1 MRQAAKAIGGYY
13 PTPDR
18 VAAFLAS
25 WLVSSTGP
33 GEIRALDPCC
43 GTGRALDLL
52 TQDLSTPLRAV
63 GVELNRER
71 AAEAQGTLSRALH
84 ADVFKIRCTHQ
95 AFSLLFLNP
104 PYDDD
109 ASGRREEEHF
119 LKQTLAYLAPKGIL
133 VYLIP
138 LSRLAH
144 PRICTL
150 LTTWCTDLTVLR
162 FPSPEYAAFKQ
173 GIVLGMKKARGERNP
188 AAAGAL
194 ERDVYTAPALSARP
208 LRLYTL
214 PRVTT
219 SWDLTSLEIDPVE
232 AQRVLRAHSP
242 LWQTPEAHYYCADRT
257 RRTCRPLL
265 PPRKAHVATLTA
277 AGLLNNAVIDGPAG
291 PQVLKGSIRKQFQVD
306 PARSD
311 EDKTVAR
318 EHLLITIKVIDA
330 HGVITTLT

>member
-1 MRQAAKAIGGYY
+1 MRLVAKAIGGYY

-18 VAAFLAS
+18 VASVLAS

-43 GTGRALDLL
+43 GTGRALDLM
-52 TQDLSTPLRAV
+52 TQRLSTPCYTV

-71 AAEAQGTLSRALH
+71 AAEAQRILSRALH

-109 ASGRREEEHF
+109 AGGRREEEHF

-162 FPSPEYAAFKQ
+162 FPSPEYEVFKQ
-173 GIVLGMKKARGERNP
+173 GIVLGTRKARGERNP
-188 AAAGAL
+188 TAAGML

-208 LRLYTL
+208 LRVYTL
-214 PRVTT
+214 PRIST

-232 AQRVLRAHSP
+232 AQRLLRAYSP
-242 LWQTPEAHYYCADRT
+242 LWQTPEAHYYCTDYTT
-257 RRTCRPLL
+257 RRCHPLL

-306 PARSD
+306 LARSD
-311 EDKTVAR
+311 EDKTVMR
-318 EHLLITIKVIDA
+318 EQLLITIKVIDT
-330 HGVITTLT
+330 HGIITTLT

>member
-1 MRQAAKAIGGYY
+1 MRRAAKAIGGYY

-18 VAAFLAS
+18 VATFLSS
-25 WLVSSTGP
+25 WLVAGTGP
-33 GEIRALDPCC
+33 GQIRALDPCC
-43 GTGRALDLL
+43 GTGRALDLV
-52 TQDLSTPLRAV
+52 TQDLTTPLCTV

-71 AAEAQGTLSRALH
+71 AAEAQGVLSRALH

-109 ASGRREEEHF
+109 AGGQREEEHF

-144 PRICTL
+144 PRICAL

-162 FPSPEYAAFKQ
+162 FPSPEYDAFKQ
-173 GIVLGMKKARGERNP
+173 GIVLGLKKARGERNP
-188 AAAGAL
+188 VAAGAL

-208 LRLYTL
+208 LRTYPV
-214 PRVTT
+214 PRLATP
-219 SWDLTSLEIDPVE
+219 WDLTSLEIDPVE
-232 AQRVLRAHSP
+232 AQRFLRAHSP
-242 LWQTPEAHYYCADRT
+242 LWQTPEAHYYCTDHT
-257 RRTCRPLL
+257 RRACHPLL

-291 PQVLKGSIRKQFQVD
+291 LLVLKGSIRKQFQVD
-306 PARSD
+306 PTRSD
-311 EDKTVAR
+311 EDKTVMR
-318 EHLLITIKVIDA
+318 EQLLITIKVIDA

>member
-1 MRQAAKAIGGYY
+1 MRHVAKAIGGYY

-18 VAAFLAS
+18 VASCLAS

-43 GTGRALDLL
+43 GTGRALDLV
-52 TQDLSTPLRAV
+52 TQSLSTPLCTV

-71 AAEAQGTLSRALH
+71 AVDAQRTLSRALH

-109 ASGRREEEHF
+109 AGGRREEEHF
-119 LKQTLAYLAPKGIL
+119 LKQTLAYLAPKGVL

-150 LTTWCTDLTVLR
+150 LTTWYTDLTVLR
-162 FPSPEYAAFKQ
+162 FPSPEYEVFKQ
-173 GIVLGMKKARGERNP
+173 GIVLGMRKARGERNP
-188 AAAGAL
+188 AAAGML
-194 ERDVYTAPALSARP
+194 EREVYTAPALSARP
-208 LRLYTL
+208 PRVYTL
-214 PRVTT
+214 PRIST

-232 AQRVLRAHSP
+232 AQRLLRAYSP
-242 LWQTPEAHYYCADRT
+242 LWQTPEAHYYCTGHTA
-257 RRTCRPLL
+257 RTCHPLL

-306 PARSD
+306 PVRSD
-311 EDKTVAR
+311 EDKTVMR
-318 EHLLITIKVIDA
+318 EQLLITIKVIDT

>member
-1 MRQAAKAIGGYY
+1 M
-13 PTPDR
+13 
-18 VAAFLAS
+18 
-25 WLVSSTGP
+25 
-33 GEIRALDPCC
+33 
-43 GTGRALDLL
+43 
-52 TQDLSTPLRAV
+52 TQRLSTPCYTV

-71 AAEAQGTLSRALH
+71 AAEAQRILSRALH

-109 ASGRREEEHF
+109 AGGRREEEHF
-119 LKQTLAYLAPKGIL
+119 LKQTLAYLAPKGVL

-162 FPSPEYAAFKQ
+162 FPSPEDEVFKQ
-173 GIVLGMKKARGERNP
+173 GIVLGMRKACGERNP
-188 AAAGAL
+188 AAAGVL
-194 ERDVYTAPALSARP
+194 EREVYTAPALSARP
-208 LRLYTL
+208 PRVYTL
-214 PRVTT
+214 PRIST

-232 AQRVLRAHSP
+232 AQRLLRAYSP
-242 LWQTPEAHYYCADRT
+242 LWQTPEAHYYCADHT
-257 RRTCRPLL
+257 ARTCHPLL

-306 PARSD
+306 PVRSD
-311 EDKTVAR
+311 EDKTVMR
-318 EHLLITIKVIDA
+318 EQLLITIKVIDT